1 MIADRSTE
9 SRFFLIEKMYVPVHN
24 NTNVKLNPWDQT
36 FKTGYSKK
44 SSVLFFGFD
53 ISCQFLKNPLL
64 LTSLREDLL
73 LELLLLTLSIAIFH
87 LKKGEGNKSFLAKQ
101 FL

>member
-53 ISCQFLKNPLL
+53 ISCQFIKNLLL

-73 LELLLLTLSIAIFH
+73 LELLLLTLSIAYSIWR
-87 LKKGEGNKSFLAKQ
+87 KEKGIKVF
-101 FL
+101 